1 MATDTVTVTNTYG
14 LHIRVATEVV
24 RIAKDFP
31 CTIGMVKD
39 GLQADAKSI
48 FQILAL
54 GAEQGA
60 VITVTT
66 EGERDEAALAAVVEI
81 LTRPPEDEAA
91 APAGRGQGKRDGN

>member
-1 MATDTVTVTNTYG
+1 LAKDTVTVTNTYG

-24 RIAKDFP
+24 RVAKEFP

-39 GLQADAKSI
+39 GQQADAKSI

-60 VITVTT
+60 EITVST
-66 EGERDEAALAAVVEI
+66 EGEQDEAALTAVVEI
-81 LTRPPEDEAA
+81 LTRPPEDETAA
-91 APAGRGQGKRDGN
+91 TAGRGRGKRSGN